1 LNISGDGFL
10 DTKTSAMNRH
20 EKFPDPLLRRALKQ
34 TEFNMRFTPEL
45 AWASF
50 GNAAHQRLTMRLIR
64 SSKINAIGENRAN
77 LTTW

>member
-1 LNISGDGFL
+1 VGSDGAQLAHDLSMHGTDFGVDFRRQLNISGDGFL

-50 GNAAHQRLTMRLIR
+50 GNAAH
-64 SSKINAIGENRAN
+64 
-77 LTTW
+77 